1 MKYFIATLL
10 LFSVSSSSFAQSKAS
25 IGMTTDEVKKIY
37 PGMESNTYQQTIT
50 LSRTEDLYG
59 IDGTWGYR
67 FEGDKLNWIHFD
79 KYIDKINDKNFE
91 KCLTATKQI
100 ISDYTRLYG
109 NPDTTITGNTKFIDP
124 YKEKH
129 WGYDVLEARWKHH
142 NGMKIKVEFTFM
154 GGKGQYN
161 FLVKI
166 NYFDKSYPYY
176 D

>member
-1 MKYFIATLL
+1 M
-10 LFSVSSSSFAQSKAS
+10 SSSSFAQSKAS
-25 IGMTTDEVKKIY
+25 IGMTMDEVKKIY
-37 PGMESNTYQQTIT
+37 PGMESNSYQATIT

-79 KYIDKINDKNFE
+79 KYIDKINEKNFE

-100 ISDYTRLYG
+100 IADYTRLYG

-129 WGYDVLEARWKHH
+129 WGYDVLEARWKDH

>member
-1 MKYFIATLL
+1 MKYFTATLIL
-10 LFSVSSSSFAQSKAS
+10 LSLGKGIFAQPNAT
-25 IGMTTDEVKKIY
+25 IGMTVNDLKKIY
-37 PGMESNTYQQTIT
+37 PNIESTSYQNTVTYT
-50 LSRTEDLYG
+50 RAEELYG
-59 IDGTWGYR
+59 IAGNWGYR

-79 KYIDKINDKNFE
+79 KYIDKINEKNFE

-100 ISDYTRLYG
+100 IADYTRLYG
-109 NPDTTITGNTKFIDP
+109 NPDTTITGNAKFIDP

-129 WGYDVLEARWKHH
+129 WGYNVLEARWKDH